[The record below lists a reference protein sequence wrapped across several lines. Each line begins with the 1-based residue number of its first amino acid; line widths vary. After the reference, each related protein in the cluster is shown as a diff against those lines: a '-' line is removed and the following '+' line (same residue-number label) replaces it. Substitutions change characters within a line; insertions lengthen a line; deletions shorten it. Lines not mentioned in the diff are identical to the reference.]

1 MSGTLRGMMAFNEW
15 NKYDW
20 LYELYLC
27 YKGVGYLNIT
37 SPETGD
43 FEIYTVDWCDDGYG
57 NIVRD
62 I

>member
-1 MSGTLRGMMAFNEW
+1 MAFNEW
-15 NKYDW
+15 NKYDC
-20 LYELYLC
+20 LYELYQY
-27 YKGVGYLNIT
+27 YKRVGYLDIT